1 MKAGTLIRKLWSC
14 SRPQMMVLQTRVNV
28 PTRSIFELE
37 HTRKWESVWRNRG
50 HTRMIHSFR
59 PERLGGFSEMK
70 RRKEFGENYQREL
83 FSRQA
88 IIQHSDSTKCKA
100 WVTREL
106 VGMWEG

>member
-1 MKAGTLIRKLWSC
+1 
-14 SRPQMMVLQTRVNV
+14 MVFQTRVTV

-37 HTRKWESVWRNRG
+37 RTWKWESVWRNRG

-59 PERLGGFSEMK
+59 PERLCESSEMK
-70 RRKEFGENYQREL
+70 RRNEFGGNYQREL

-88 IIQHSDSTKCKA
+88 IMQHSDSTKCKA
-100 WVTREL
+100 WVTLEL